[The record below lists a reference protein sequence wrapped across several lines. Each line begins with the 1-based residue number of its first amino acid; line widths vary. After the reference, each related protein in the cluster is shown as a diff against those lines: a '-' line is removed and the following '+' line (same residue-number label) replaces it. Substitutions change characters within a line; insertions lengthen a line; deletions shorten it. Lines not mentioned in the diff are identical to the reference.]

1 MSSNSSSSSEWTKP
15 QHKLFERALAVY
27 DADTPDRW
35 HNVAR
40 YMGGGTSVE
49 ELRRHYQQL
58 VVDVARIESGG
69 VPFHWYAAAPPP
81 STLHRG
87 ENLNTACRP
96 PVNFS
101 PLIIRLLI
109 TLSFGACNMA

>member
-1 MSSNSSSSSEWTKP
+1 MSSNSSPPSSEWTKP
-15 QHKLFERALAVY
+15 QQKLFERALAVY
-27 DADTPDRW
+27 DTDTPDGW

-49 ELRRHYQQL
+49 EVRRAYQRL

-87 ENLNTACRP
+87 MHVVTEN
-96 PVNFS
+96 S
-101 PLIIRLLI
+101 
-109 TLSFGACNMA
+109 

>member
-1 MSSNSSSSSEWTKP
+1 MSSNSSASSSEWTKP

-49 ELRRHYQQL
+49 EVRRHYQQL
-58 VVDVARIESGG
+58 VVDVARIESDG
-69 VPFHWYAAAPPP
+69 VPFHWYATAPPP

-87 ENLNTACRP
+87 
-96 PVNFS
+96 
-101 PLIIRLLI
+101 
-109 TLSFGACNMA
+109 